1 MGEQKNHEAR
11 EMFIAEDNRVD
22 RHLRQCEH

>member
-22 RHLRQCEH
+22 RYLRQCEH